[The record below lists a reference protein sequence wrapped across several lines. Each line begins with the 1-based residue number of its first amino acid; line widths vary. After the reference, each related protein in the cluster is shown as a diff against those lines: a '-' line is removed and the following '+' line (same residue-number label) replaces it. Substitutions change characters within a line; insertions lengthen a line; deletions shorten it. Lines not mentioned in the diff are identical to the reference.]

1 MINNLVK
8 ISYKLQGQGASSGF
22 TLLEVMVALSI
33 LAITFMAVLKSQSI
47 SVLRASETKF
57 ITSASFLAQK
67 KMAEI
72 EILKIEDIISDS
84 GNFGDDHAGYSWE
97 LTVKKPLLN
106 TSENIIDHLK
116 QLDLKILWQDGELY
130 SYKLRQYRFSPEA
143 VR

>member
-8 ISYKLQGQGASSGF
+8 ISYKLQGQGSSSGF
-22 TLLEVMVALSI
+22 TLLEVLVALSI
-33 LAITFMAVLKSQSI
+33 LAITFMAVLKSQSTSI
-47 SVLRASETKF
+47 LRASETKF

-72 EILKIEDIISDS
+72 EILKVEDIISDS

-97 LTVKKPLLN
+97 LTVKTPSLN

-130 SYKLRQYRFSPEA
+130 SYKLRQYRFSP
-143 VR
+143 